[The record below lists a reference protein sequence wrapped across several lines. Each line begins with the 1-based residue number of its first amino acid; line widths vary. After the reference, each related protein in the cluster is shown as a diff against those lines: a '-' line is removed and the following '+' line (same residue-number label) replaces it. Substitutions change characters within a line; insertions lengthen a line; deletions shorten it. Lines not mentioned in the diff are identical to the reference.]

1 MLRKDVY
8 PYEYMDD
15 WGKFNE
21 KLIAKN
27 EDFNSNLNL
36 ESITDSYCIH
46 VKRICNDFERKIL
59 GEYHDL
65 YLKSNKSLLANV
77 FENLKKWA

>member
-21 KLIAKN
+21 KLITKN

-65 YLKSNKSLLANV
+65 YLKSNESLLANV

>member
-1 MLRKDVY
+1 MLRKDFY
-8 PYEYMDD
+8 PYEYMND

-21 KLIAKN
+21 KLITKN
-27 EDFNSNLNL
+27 EEFNSILNL
-36 ESITDSYCIH
+36 ESITDSYYIQ
-46 VKRICNDFERKIL
+46 VKRICNDFEMKIL

-65 YLKSNKSLLANV
+65 YLKSKKSLSANV